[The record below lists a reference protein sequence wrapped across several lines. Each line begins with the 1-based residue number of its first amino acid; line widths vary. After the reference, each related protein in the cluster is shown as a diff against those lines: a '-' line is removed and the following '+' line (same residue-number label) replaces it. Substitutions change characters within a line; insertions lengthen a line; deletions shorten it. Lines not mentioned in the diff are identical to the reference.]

1 MHNCVAVCC
10 YHCVVLD
17 DSLTAGHLEPT
28 SLPDSASSSTVSDSR
43 ENRGTRGA
51 DREEQHTL
59 RIGDRFAGFQIRG
72 FLGRGAM
79 GVVYEAWDP
88 TLERRVALKLLRS
101 PSRRAAERLL
111 REARAL
117 ARLDHPGVVRIWAAD
132 VHRGAVYIAMELV
145 EGQNLREWLKI
156 TRSWG
161 EVLPVLI
168 RAGRGL
174 AAAHAAGVIHRD
186 FKPENVLVGWD
197 GQARVLDFGIAR
209 VSAQHPEHLSSTIDG
224 SPSNDDEGEGHCGAA
239 PLSGSF
245 AELPLDDSP
254 LTEAGALIGTLLY
267 MAPEQHDRERA
278 DERSDQ
284 FAFCTTLFE
293 AVYGAHPFPAKSRSE
308 LALLVSERNVHFP
321 NDDHS
326 KAPRWLE
333 KVILKGLSPAREDR
347 FATMDDLIDAL
358 ERHPRRRRARNRAL
372 ISVAAIAGAIT
383 FGWSV
388 VPRAEPEDVCVDVGD
403 EIDEVLGERQREE
416 IAARFAE
423 LEMPWAD
430 EIGQRV
436 DAKLVDWAAQWVEA
450 RTEACKLRHAHREA
464 TVIDERREACL
475 AERLAEA
482 GALGEVLNEAQ
493 QRTLANAERALIALE
508 DPHVCLDEDP
518 PVGHISKSGEHDEL
532 VDELL
537 ELEWLAVAGGDSR
550 TLARARALVQKIR
563 ALPVND
569 SSRQSAAD
577 LSLLGDALV
586 TLAEAELFEGNT
598 KSAEALLHEAIR
610 TAERTASDGLRAHA
624 VVDLGWLLA
633 TSPGRANEAVPLL
646 EDAAA
651 LLDRVGNPRVSAGR
665 RQQALAS
672 NASAS
677 GDTAGA
683 RQMFEAMLAEAG
695 PQAPAFVHY
704 TTSLGLGR
712 VAAVEKNYTAALAH
726 SRAALAQLELHGK
739 DSPMLVTPLINIGN
753 ALTNLGRFDEARAAI
768 ERGLELRRAL
778 LEADASP
785 GIRRLLGEDLM
796 NLANL
801 ESKAGNT
808 EAAAKAYR
816 EALAL
821 LPEDDYADRSLVLFN
836 LGVDHQVS
844 GRHAQALGN
853 YQEALRLSERVLPL
867 DSEQVVGARLG
878 VGSMLVTL
886 GRAAEARGLL
896 ERCLADWPASM
907 KGTFDE
913 AELHFA
919 LAQASV
925 ALDGWS
931 ATAEAHANEAAELYR
946 RLDAAE
952 LAKSVETWLT
962 NHSPK

>member
-1 MHNCVAVCC
+1 
-10 YHCVVLD
+10 VLD

-28 SLPDSASSSTVSDSR
+28 SLPDSASPSTVSDSR
-43 ENRGTRGA
+43 ENRGTRGV

-59 RIGDRFAGFQIRG
+59 GVGDRFAGFQIRG

-145 EGQNLREWLKI
+145 EGQNLREWLKLP
-156 TRSWG
+156 RSWG

-168 RAGRGL
+168 GAGRGL

-209 VSAQHPEHLSSTIDG
+209 ISAQHPDHLSSTVDG
-224 SPSNDDEGEGHCGAA
+224 SQTNDGDGDGDGEG

-245 AELPLDDSP
+245 AALPIEGEV

-267 MAPEQHDRERA
+267 MAPEQHDRQRA

-293 AVYGAHPFPAKSRSE
+293 AIYGAHPFPAKSRSE

-333 KVILKGLSPAREDR
+333 RVILRGLSPRREDR
-347 FATMDDLIDAL
+347 FATMDELIDAI

-372 ISVAAIAGAIT
+372 TGVAVLAGAIAI
-383 FGWSV
+383 GISI
-388 VPRAEPEDVCVDVGD
+388 PRGEAANVCVDVASELD
-403 EIDEVLGERQREE
+403 DALGLRQRQE
-416 IAARFAE
+416 IAARFAA
-423 LEMPWAD
+423 LDKPWAD
-430 EIGQRV
+430 EIGARV
-436 DAKLVDWAAQWVEA
+436 NAELEDWAARWGEA
-450 RTEACKLRHAHREA
+450 RTEACVRRHEHREA

-482 GALGEVLNEAQ
+482 RALGTVLTEAQ
-493 QRTLANAERALIALE
+493 QQALANAERALTALE
-508 DPHVCLDEDP
+508 DPGVCLGDAP
-518 PVGHISKSGEHDEL
+518 PIGRASTTGEHDEL
-532 VDELL
+532 VEELL
-537 ELEWLAVAGGDSR
+537 QLEWLAMATGDTR
-550 TLARARALVQKIR
+550 TLPRARALVEKIR

-569 SSRQSAAD
+569 AN

-586 TLAEAELFEGNT
+586 SLAEAELFEGNT
-598 KSAEALLHEAIR
+598 KTAEALLHEAIR
-610 TAERTASDGLRAHA
+610 VAERTATDGLRAHA

-633 TSPGRANEAVPLL
+633 TSPGRANEAIPLL

-651 LLDRVGNPRVSAGR
+651 LLDRVGNPRHSAGR
-665 RQQALAS
+665 RQQALAE
-672 NASAS
+672 ALLAS

-695 PQAPAFVHY
+695 PQPNAVIQY

-712 VAAVEKNYTAALAH
+712 VAKAENNYVAALEH
-726 SRAALAQLELHGK
+726 NRAALELLESRGK
-739 DSPMLVTPLINIGN
+739 DSPMLVTPLINIGD
-753 ALTNLGRFDEARAAI
+753 ALTELGRYDEAREPI
-768 ERGLELRRAL
+768 ERALALRRAL
-778 LEADASP
+778 FEADASP
-785 GIRRLLGEDLM
+785 GNRRLLGEDLM

-801 ESKAGNT
+801 ESKAGNS
-808 EAAAKAYR
+808 EAAVEAYR

-821 LPEDDYADRSLVLFN
+821 LPEDDHAARSQVLFN
-836 LGVDHQVS
+836 LGVDHQIS

-853 YQEALRLSERVLPL
+853 YEEALRLAERVLPL
-867 DSEQVVGARLG
+867 DSELVVGARLG
-878 VGSMLVTL
+878 VGSVLVTL
-886 GRAAEARGLL
+886 GREAEARAPL
-896 ERCLADWPASM
+896 ERCLADWPTSM
-907 KGTFDE
+907 KGGFDE

-919 LAQASV
+919 LARARF
-925 ALDGWS
+925 ALEGHGVEV
-931 ATAEAHANEAAELYR
+931 EAFANKAAQLYR
-946 RLDAAE
+946 RLGDTATAE
-952 LAKSVETWLT
+952 TVETWLKVPST
-962 NHSPK
+962 P